1 MTIFFPGIPGL
12 ETRWEEICC
21 YFLYN
26 AQNEVPETKLS
37 ALKSLKISTKLL
49 TKSQRL
55 NYYCIL
61 STIIQSDV
69 SDSIRNETLSCFK
82 EVAKFHKEEINT
94 EIIQKNIIVLNREHF
109 YKFIYIPILIILL

>member
-1 MTIFFPGIPGL
+1 MP
-12 ETRWEEICC
+12 EI
-21 YFLYN
+21 
-26 AQNEVPETKLS
+26 KLS

-61 STIIQSDV
+61 STIIQLNV

-82 EVAKFHKEEINT
+82 EAAKFHKEEIDT
-94 EIIQKNIIVLNREHF
+94 EIIQKNMIVLNREQF
-109 YKFIYIPILIILL
+109 YKFVHVPCILIILL